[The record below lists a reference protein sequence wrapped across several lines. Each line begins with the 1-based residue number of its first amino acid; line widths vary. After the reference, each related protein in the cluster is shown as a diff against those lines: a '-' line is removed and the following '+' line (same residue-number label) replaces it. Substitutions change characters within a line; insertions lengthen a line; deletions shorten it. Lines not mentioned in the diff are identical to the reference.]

1 MDLLLRIKWRPG
13 IGDATFMGWLTVAAY
28 ALAAFLAWRAWKKP
42 ANDAKRSKVWLW
54 VAMVMAALCVNKQFD
69 LQSLFTDLGREVA
82 NMGGWYGKRR
92 GVQKIFVL
100 AVIAGS
106 VLFTAWF
113 GWRFRHFL
121 RGHKLLA
128 LGMVYILTFIVV
140 RAISFHHVD
149 VFLKT
154 TYAGMRPNWIL
165 ELGGIAMIAAAAL
178 RERPL
183 RQIPQSV

>member
-13 IGDATFMGWLTVAAY
+13 IGDATNVGWFTVFAY
-28 ALAAFLAWRAWKKP
+28 AVAAFLAWRAWKKP
-42 ANDAKRSKVWLW
+42 ASGTTRSKIWLW
-54 VAMVMAALCVNKQFD
+54 VVIVMAALCVNKQFD
-69 LQSLFTDLGREVA
+69 LQSLLTDLGREFA

-100 AVIAGS
+100 AVIAGAG
-106 VLFTAWF
+106 VFTAWF

-121 RGHKLLA
+121 KGHKLLA
-128 LGMVYILTFIVV
+128 AGMIFLLTFIVV

-154 TYAGMRPNWIL
+154 TYFGMRPNWIL
-165 ELGGIAMIAAAAL
+165 ELGGIAMIGAAAL

-183 RQIPQSV
+183 GGK